1 MRRQVLLSLL
11 LLACAMTFTAALL
24 QSAPPLPAAHPE
36 PVAKPGPVE
45 PPIFLVA
52 DLTEENLLTF
62 ATAVGSGAD
71 TGVLLMDSAAT
82 HPYNLAFLQGCA
94 GRKVIPVNDASAHEI
109 RAGLFPNAQKL
120 VVCLAEPR
128 RLLLQAA
135 CYAGSMGAQ
144 LFVHHGTAEDNSILA
159 AAVASGR
166 VREVDAVGKAF
177 HTCAALRDIKLSF
190 AGDEQA
196 VFDTYVRR
204 LARRRVKTLVVANPE
219 DVRPG
224 LGSMSTLAPWIA
236 LQHHAALVLTNGKGD
251 DVESAVKAA
260 LRNEHLTHVDALIL
274 AGNLLALPMEQ
285 RPNPIQ
291 GKDAFIE
298 MEPMTPTGRDVISFA
313 VGRLFHED
321 RGVVTLMLARQQ
333 RLATSTTPP
342 RALVASNPGG
352 SLPLL
357 ETFSRN
363 TASELR
369 NAGYQT
375 TPLIG
380 QRTIQQELRHLL
392 PSQTIFLWEGH
403 HSTLVQEYR
412 VHEWPEPLQP
422 SLVFLQ
428 SCLAL
433 QEPKA
438 QPFLERGA
446 IGVIGTSSRTYS
458 GSGGALSLA
467 FFDAL
472 TYEHQSVGSALRSA
486 KNFMLAFA
494 QLKEQRLGAKSQ
506 LGGANIRAAWAFSL
520 WGDPNIKLPRTTP
533 PEGALASVRHHVRG
547 NTISVELPHATHD
560 KVISVRYLTEMRANA
575 RLAGLL
581 SKQEEQ
587 EAHRLVPLVFAEVH
601 LPAAPAGKTP
611 HLHSALPASR
621 WVFCYD
627 ARRQTGYLLA
637 MPRAVDNDA
646 LRFHVVWE
654 DK

>member
-1 MRRQVLLSLL
+1 MRRLVVPSVL
-11 LLACAMTFTAALL
+11 LLACATGLTAALL
-24 QSAPPLPAAHPE
+24 RAAPAAPATPPE
-36 PVAKPGPVE
+36 PASKRGGEELRV
-45 PPIFLVA
+45 FLTSG
-52 DLTEENLLTF
+52 LSEENLLTF
-62 ATAVGSGAD
+62 ASALGSDGGA
-71 TGVLLMDSAAT
+71 GVLLIESGAT
-82 HPYNLAFLQGCA
+82 HPYNLAFLEASA
-94 GRKVIPVNDASAHEI
+94 GRRATPVNNQSVDEI
-109 RAGLFPNAQKL
+109 RAALFRNAQKI

-135 CYAGSMGAQ
+135 CYADAVGAP
-144 LFVHHGTAEDNSILA
+144 LFVHHGTAEDNA
-159 AAVASGR
+159 ALIGAIASGR
-166 VREVDAVGKAF
+166 ARDIYAVAKAF
-177 HTCAALRDIKLSF
+177 HWCVDLRGTSVHYV
-190 AGDEQA
+190 GDEQA
-196 VFDTYVRR
+196 VFDDYVRR
-204 LARRRVKTLVVANPE
+204 QARRGRIKNLIIANPE

-224 LGSMSTLAPWIA
+224 LGRMSTLAPWIA
-236 LQHHAALVLTNGKGD
+236 LQRHAALVLTNAKGVNVD
-251 DVESAVKAA
+251 SAVKAA
-260 LRNEHLTHVDALIL
+260 LKNEHLTHIDSLIL
-274 AGNLLALPMEQ
+274 AGNLQALPMVQ

-298 MEPMTPTGRDVISFA
+298 MEPMTPAGRDVVSFA

-321 RGVVTLMLARQQ
+321 RGVVALMLARQ
-333 RLATSTTPP
+333 RLLAASAGPP

-363 TASELR
+363 TASELC

-380 QRTIQQELRHLL
+380 QRTILEDLRRLL

-403 HSTLVQEYR
+403 HSTLVQDYR

-472 TYEHQSVGSALRSA
+472 AYEHQSVGSALRSA

-520 WGDPNIKLPRTTP
+520 WGDPTVKLPRPTT
-533 PEGALASVRHHVRG
+533 PEGALALVRHHVRG
-547 NTISVELPHATHD
+547 NTIVVQLPHVTHD
-560 KVISVRYLTEMRANA
+560 KVVSVRYLTEMRANA

-581 SKQEEQ
+581 SKQEE
-587 EAHRLVPLVFAEVH
+587 EDAHRLVPLVFAEVH

-611 HLHSALPASR
+611 RLHSALAASR

-627 ARRQTGYLLA
+627 ARRLTGYLLA
-637 MPRAVDNDA
+637 MPRAVDTDE
-646 LRFHVVWE
+646 LRFHVVWQ
-654 DK
+654 

>member
-1 MRRQVLLSLL
+1 VRRQLL
-11 LLACAMTFTAALL
+11 LCVFLLPCAVCFAAALL
-24 QSAPPLPAAHPE
+24 RGAPPALAPDSVQAARQDTVPQR
-36 PVAKPGPVE
+36 V
-45 PPIFLVA
+45 FLTA
-52 DLTEENLLTF
+52 GLSEENLLTF
-62 ATAVGSGAD
+62 STTLATRG
-71 TGVLLMDSAAT
+71 TGDVLLLDSAMT
-82 HPYNLAFLQGCA
+82 HPYNLSFLA
-94 GRKVIPVNDASAHEI
+94 AAPRREAIEI
-109 RAGLFPNAQKL
+109 HNETVDTVRGGFFAKTPKI

-135 CYAGSMGAQ
+135 CFAGALEAP
-144 LFVHHGTAEDNSILA
+144 LFVHHGTAEDTNALA
-159 AAVASGR
+159 IAAKT
-166 VREVDAVGKAF
+166 REVYAVGKAY
-177 HTCAALRDIKLSF
+177 HLCPDLPGIDLHYV
-190 AGDEQA
+190 GDEQA
-196 VFDTYVRR
+196 VFDAYVRR
-204 LARRRVKTLVVANPE
+204 QAGQGRIDTLVVANPE
-219 DVRPG
+219 DVAAG

-236 LQHHAALVLTNGKGD
+236 LQRHAALVLTTAKGD
-251 DVESAVKAA
+251 NVESVVKAA
-260 LRNEHLTHVDALIL
+260 VRNKHLAHIDTLIL
-274 AGNLLALPMEQ
+274 VGNLQALPMEQ
-285 RPNPIQ
+285 RPNPIH

-298 MEPMTPTGRDVISFA
+298 MEPMTPTGRDVVSFA

-321 RGVVTLMLARQQ
+321 RGVVTLMLARQG
-333 RLATSTTPP
+333 LLKTSAGPP

-380 QRTIQQELRHLL
+380 HRTIQEELRRLL

-403 HSTLVQEYR
+403 HSTLVQDYR
-412 VHEWPEPLQP
+412 VYEWPEPLQP
-422 SLVFLQ
+422 SLIFLQ

-472 TYEHQSVGSALRSA
+472 AYEHQSIGAALRSA

-520 WGDPNIKLPRTTP
+520 WGDPTVKLPPATP
-533 PEGALASVRHHVRG
+533 PEGALASVQHHVRA
-547 NTISVELPHATHD
+547 NTITVELPQVTHD
-560 KVISVRYLTEMRANA
+560 KIVSVRYLTEMRANA

-581 SKQEEQ
+581 SKQEEE
-587 EAHRLVPLVFAEVH
+587 EAHRLVPLVFAEVR
-601 LPAAPAGKTP
+601 LPGAPAGKTP
-611 HLHSALPASR
+611 RLHSALPASR

-637 MPRAVDNDA
+637 MPRAVDNDE
-646 LRFHVVWE
+646 LRFHVAWE
-654 DK
+654 EK